1 MKRNVYLK
9 MKSLA
14 EARAIFADAF
24 DWSRLARTERVATAD
39 ALGRVTSEPVFARY
53 SSPGYHGAAM
63 DGYAVRARSTFGAS
77 EERPLRLRLGED
89 AHPINTGQ
97 PLPEGADAVIMVEH
111 VQLVAGDHL
120 EIGAAAFP
128 WQHVRRVGEDIV
140 AGELVVPH
148 DHPLAAVDLAA
159 LLTAGV
165 FRVVVHVRPRVAILA
180 TGSELQDWRDAERE
194 PPRPGAIIESN
205 SVLLAG
211 LVREA
216 GGEPL
221 VLERQPDELE
231 AVQAAIDSAVDGD
244 VAMLLINAGVSAGS
258 KDFTP
263 HAVSA
268 LGEVLV
274 HGVQAMP
281 GKPTLLGRVRGK
293 PVVGTPGYPV
303 SAWVCFD
310 QFVRPAI
317 ERLSGQPESVRE
329 RLPAT
334 AGRRLPSKLGAEE
347 FLRVHLGRV
356 GDHVVALP
364 LKRGAGTITSL
375 TRADGML
382 RIASESDGCEAGAS
396 VEVELLR
403 TRSAIEHTLVIVG
416 SHDITLDLIADRLP
430 RTSPPLRLSASNV
443 GSLAGLLALRDRRSH
458 LGGTHLLDPETG
470 DYNVSWVER
479 YLPET
484 PVRLVTLAHREQGLL
499 VRPGNPKNLRGLTD
513 LTRDDVA
520 FVNRQAGSGTRVLL
534 DDHLQ
539 RHGIDPKHVRGY
551 EIEEYTHMAAAVQVA
566 AGRADAGLGILAAAK
581 ALGLDFVPVA
591 TERYD
596 LCIAE
601 AFLDD
606 PRVTALLDILE
617 QADFREAVRA
627 LGGYH
632 VEEMGR
638 VQWRCGRRRP

>member
-14 EARAIFADAF
+14 EARAIFAEAF
-24 DWSRLARTERVATAD
+24 DWSRLAGTETVATAE
-39 ALGRVTSEPVFARY
+39 ALGRVTSEPVFARF

-63 DGYAVRARSTFGAS
+63 DGYAVRAASTFGAS
-77 EERPLRLRLGED
+77 EEHPLRLRLGEG
-89 AHPINTGQ
+89 AHAVNTGQ
-97 PLPEGADAVIMVEH
+97 PLPEGADAVIMIEH
-111 VQLVAGDHL
+111 VQRVADDEL
-120 EIGAAAFP
+120 EIAAAAFP

-148 DHPLAAVDLAA
+148 DHLLEAVDLAA

-165 FRVVVHVRPRVAILA
+165 FRVAVRVRPRVAILA
-180 TGSELQDWRDAERE
+180 TGSELVGWQDAERE

-216 GGEPL
+216 GGEPV
-221 VLERQPDELE
+221 VLPRQRDELA
-231 AVQAAIDSAVDGD
+231 AVQAALDAAVSGD
-244 VAMLLINAGVSAGS
+244 VVMVLVNAGASAGS
-258 KDFTP
+258 EDYTS
-263 HAVSA
+263 HAVAA
-268 LGEVLV
+268 LGEILV
-274 HGVQAMP
+274 HGVKAMP

-293 PVVGTPGYPV
+293 PVVGTPGFPV

-317 ERLSGQPESVRE
+317 ERLAGQPESARE
-329 RLPAT
+329 RVPAT
-334 AGRRLPSKLGAEE
+334 PGRRLASKLGVEE
-347 FLRVHLGRV
+347 FVRVHLGRV
-356 GDHVVALP
+356 GAQVVALP

-375 TRADGML
+375 TRADGLL
-382 RIASESDGCEAGAS
+382 RIASESDGCEAGTA

-403 TRSAIEHTLVIVG
+403 SRSALEHTLVVVG

-430 RTSPPLRLSASNV
+430 RTSAHLRLSASNV
-443 GSLAGLLALRDRRSH
+443 GSLAGLLALRDGRSH

-470 DYNVSWVER
+470 EYNFSYVAR
-479 YLPET
+479 YLPDT

-499 VRPGNPKNLRGLTD
+499 VRPGNPKNLRGLAD
-513 LTRDDVA
+513 LTRDDVT
-520 FVNRQAGSGTRVLL
+520 FVNRQPGSGTRVLL
-534 DDHLQ
+534 DYELQ
-539 RHGIDPKHVRGY
+539 RLGVEARQVRGY
-551 EIEEYTHMAAAVQVA
+551 EVEEYTHMAVAVQVV
-566 AGRADAGLGILAAAK
+566 AGRVDAGLGILAAAK
-581 ALGLDFVPVA
+581 ALGLDFVPIA

-596 LCIAE
+596 LCIPE

-606 PRVTALLDILE
+606 LRVKALLDILQ

-632 VEEMGR
+632 VQEMGR
-638 VQWRCGRRRP
+638 VQVPR

>member
-14 EARAIFADAF
+14 EARATFADAF
-24 DWSRLARTERVATAD
+24 DWPSLGSTEHVATAE
-39 ALGRVTSEPVFARY
+39 ALGRITTEPVFARY
-53 SSPGYHGAAM
+53 SFPGYYGAAM
-63 DGYAVRARSTFGAS
+63 DGYAVRADCTFGAS
-77 EERPLRLRLGED
+77 EEQPLELRLGED
-89 AHPINTGQ
+89 AQAVNTGQ
-97 PLPEGADAVIMVEH
+97 PLPEGTNAVIMIEH
-111 VQLVAGDHL
+111 VQRLAHDRL
-120 EIGAAAFP
+120 EIVAAAFP

-140 AGELVVPH
+140 AGELIAPH
-148 DHPLAAVDLAA
+148 GHRLAAVDVAA

-165 FRVVVHVRPRVAILA
+165 FRVAVRERPRVAIVA
-180 TGSELQDWRDAERE
+180 TGSELLDWRDAEKE
-194 PPRPGAIIESN
+194 APRPGDIIDSN
-205 SVLLAG
+205 SVLLAC

-231 AVQAAIDSAVDGD
+231 AVQAAVDRAVDED
-244 VAMLLINAGVSAGS
+244 IAMVLVNAGASAGS
-258 KDFTP
+258 EDFTS
-263 HAVSA
+263 HAVAA

-317 ERLSGQPESVRE
+317 ERLLGLPESARD

-334 AGRRLPSKLGAEE
+334 PGRRLPSKLGHEE

-356 GDHVVALP
+356 GDQVVALP

-375 TRADGML
+375 TRADGIL
-382 RIASESDGCEAGAS
+382 RMASESEGCEVGTP

-403 TRSAIEHTLVIVG
+403 TRSAVELTLMVVG

-430 RTSPPLRLSASNV
+430 RHAPRLRLSASNV
-443 GSLAGLLALRDRRSH
+443 GSLAGLLALRDGRSH
-458 LGGTHLLDPETG
+458 LGGSHLLDPETG
-470 DYNVSWVER
+470 DYNVPYLER
-479 YLPET
+479 YLPDL

-499 VRPGNPKNLRGLTD
+499 VRPGNPKNIQGLAD
-513 LTRDDVA
+513 LKRKDVV
-520 FVNRQAGSGTRVLL
+520 FVNRQPGSGTRVLL
-534 DDHLQ
+534 DYHLQ
-539 RHGIDPKHVRGY
+539 QHGIDPGDVHGY
-551 EIEEYTHMAAAVQVA
+551 EVEEYTHMAVAVQVM

-581 ALGLDFVPVA
+581 ALGLDFVPAA

-596 LCIAE
+596 LCIPE
-601 AFLDD
+601 AFVDD
-606 PRVTALLDILE
+606 LRVTALLEILE

-638 VQWRCGRRRP
+638 VQFSR